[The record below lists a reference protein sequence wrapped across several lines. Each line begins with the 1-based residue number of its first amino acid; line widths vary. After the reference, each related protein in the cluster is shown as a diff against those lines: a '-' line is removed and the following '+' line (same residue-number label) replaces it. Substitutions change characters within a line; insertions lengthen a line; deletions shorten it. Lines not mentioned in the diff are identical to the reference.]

1 MVNFVKFLI
10 MMFDAPVFLDVTM
23 LEFKR
28 PTTFEYKSGQW
39 VRIACKTLN
48 SSEYHPF
55 TLSSAPHEENLSLH
69 IRAVGPW
76 TTNLRRTFDPNVVRE
91 HPYPKVSRVR
101 RQGKRYSWQSFLL
114 IKFYCYYKSIGN
126 SWDVLNCCKNRPAVT
141 PKFTKICIRKKCDP
155 TIVVIKHFENKLYFI
170 YNFTILLLFFNCVL
184 MTLRWGDE

>member
-1 MVNFVKFLI
+1 MRFCRNRSILELQICRLACNKHLSI
-10 MMFDAPVFLDVTM
+10 LLTDVTM

-69 IRAVGPW
+69 IRSVGPW

-91 HPYPKVSRVR
+91 HPYPKVSNLV
-101 RQGKRYSWQSFLL
+101 
-114 IKFYCYYKSIGN
+114 
-126 SWDVLNCCKNRPAVT
+126 
-141 PKFTKICIRKKCDP
+141 KI
-155 TIVVIKHFENKLYFI
+155 
-170 YNFTILLLFFNCVL
+170 TILLS
-184 MTLRWGDE
+184 